1 MTDYKILVPY
11 DFTEEADCA
20 VNHACALASQKS
32 GGVVLNHIIDKK
44 TISKLAKEKKT
55 PEDLKNEIDTI
66 ASKFTA
72 QYGVPC
78 SSIVREGDIFSTI
91 SEIGE
96 EIKASIIIFGTHGVK
111 GLQHVLGAFA
121 LKLVVSA
128 KSPVVIVQRR
138 PIRSH
143 GYKKIVFPVDE
154 LEYSKQKS
162 FAVAA
167 LAKECDAEVMIF
179 PKKNSDSGF
188 QAYTN
193 GNVRYAEAVFNDHN
207 IKFSIAENLKS
218 GSFSKQVIDFA
229 AKNDA
234 DLISII
240 TQQSGDKDITEVFVG
255 SEDVKIVNNDAEIP
269 VLCINAFSSIL
280 YGGVQGV
287 SST

>member
-1 MTDYKILVPY
+1 MTEYKILVPY

-20 VNHACALASQKS
+20 VNHACALASQKQ
-32 GGVVLNHIIDKK
+32 GEVVLNHIIDKK
-44 TISKLAKEKKT
+44 TIARLAKEKKT
-55 PEDLKNEIDTI
+55 GDDLKKEIEDI
-66 ASKFTA
+66 AAGISAKH
-72 QYGVPC
+72 GVPC
-78 SSIVREGDIFSTI
+78 SAIVREGDIFSTI

-96 EIKASIIIFGTHGVK
+96 EIKAALIIFGTHGVK

-138 PIRSH
+138 PIRTH
-143 GYKKIVFPVDE
+143 GYRKIVFPVDE

-167 LAKECDAEVMIF
+167 LAKENDAEVLIF

-193 GNVRYAEAVFNDHN
+193 GNVRYAEAVFND
-207 IKFSIAENLKS
+207 KGVKYTLEENSKS
-218 GSFSKQVIDFA
+218 GSFSKNVIEFA

-234 DLISII
+234 DLIAII
-240 TQQSGDKDITEVFVG
+240 TQQSGDKDMSEIFVG
-255 SEDVKIVNNDAEIP
+255 NEDVKIVNNDAEIP
-269 VLCINAFSSIL
+269 VLCINAFSSLL